1 MLKIIGKRLVVVC
14 LQFVFIHVLAI
25 NISIADLGSY
35 YGILALCIVPLS
47 LFSTVPEYIF
57 NINLSQNKIRRNVL
71 VVYAGISLIILTG
84 IFILGLLADI
94 LAVATVA
101 YLLIVYVSQLI
112 RNYINV
118 FKLTEAVMNNQIFEQ
133 ILKLIFLSGAILNLT
148 ISTES
153 LFFIQ
158 FFATFSAI
166 IYLLVRL
173 HKRGCGLYGQSK
185 FSFSITLKDALNVT
199 LSSFVNISFVN
210 SLKIYL
216 NFSGQL
222 GFLAL
227 IGIAQQIF
235 GVAAQNINTILQIQY
250 GNLILMNKKHVVSSF
265 RPTLLLLGIS
275 MIGILIISHS
285 LRFILPFPIQDMDH
299 WIFISIFLLECYI
312 IPLSYLSKLY
322 TAFKNTNRI
331 VKLHLAGLG
340 VPLMLAIWTGLFS
353 NEKVF
358 IGCLMTGS
366 AILFINY
373 YSDYKKIQ
381 STIER

>member
-1 MLKIIGKRLVVVC
+1 MLKIIVKRLVVVC

-158 FFATFSAI
+158 FFDMRI
-166 IYLLVRL
+166 
-173 HKRGCGLYGQSK
+173 
-185 FSFSITLKDALNVT
+185 
-199 LSSFVNISFVN
+199 LSSARATPACP
-210 SLKIYL
+210 KI
-216 NFSGQL
+216 NQDHFS
-222 GFLAL
+222 
-227 IGIAQQIF
+227 
-235 GVAAQNINTILQIQY
+235 
-250 GNLILMNKKHVVSSF
+250 S
-265 RPTLLLLGIS
+265 
-275 MIGILIISHS
+275 
-285 LRFILPFPIQDMDH
+285 
-299 WIFISIFLLECYI
+299 
-312 IPLSYLSKLY
+312 
-322 TAFKNTNRI
+322 
-331 VKLHLAGLG
+331 
-340 VPLMLAIWTGLFS
+340 
-353 NEKVF
+353 
-358 IGCLMTGS
+358 
-366 AILFINY
+366 
-373 YSDYKKIQ
+373 
-381 STIER
+381 